1 MRCLWLPYGLIK
13 EVSSPGRQWNGDF
26 KSFFTRFCRWWQI
39 QILVIQAEEGNK
51 NLVLIQLFLGNSC
64 RFIAKPCAINL
75 GIQDSGPHRAQ
86 PNAILEKVFT
96 SITKVS
102 HTSNSSSI
110 PKGMEA
116 WKCLR
121 GAFASTFLDWDAHFT
136 LCFHK
141 WACSGFTL
149 PLASPSGS
157 KVNSLCGEP
166 WFCAQKNLW
175 DTNVPLITR
184 PELLPLVPCL
194 WCKLDSGDSWFYKR
208 FPSIFHFNWE
218 SVPLFLELGSFSDF
232 IGFIVNV
239 FLSFLSFTVNL
250 DSSCQWKGIIQGGVQ
265 SVEDVVMK
273 GRTFNGDW
281 RCFFGLFPSFP

>member
-13 EVSSPGRQWNGDF
+13 EVSSPGKQWNGDF

-39 QILVIQAEEGNK
+39 QVLVIQAEEGNK
-51 NLVLIQLFLGNSC
+51 YLVLIQLFLGNSC

-121 GAFASTFLDWDAHFT
+121 GGF
-136 LCFHK
+136 CFHF
-141 WACSGFTL
+141 SGLRCTFH
-149 PLASPSGS
+149 P
-157 KVNSLCGEP
+157 
-166 WFCAQKNLW
+166 
-175 DTNVPLITR
+175 
-184 PELLPLVPCL
+184 LLPQVGLF
-194 WCKLDSGDSWFYKR
+194 WFY
-208 FPSIFHFNWE
+208 FAFW
-218 SVPLFLELGSFSDF
+218 
-232 IGFIVNV
+232 
-239 FLSFLSFTVNL
+239 
-250 DSSCQWKGIIQGGVQ
+250 
-265 SVEDVVMK
+265 
-273 GRTFNGDW
+273 
-281 RCFFGLFPSFP
+281 